1 MYVGICICMLK
12 RNKAAEAVKKYLH
25 KQKTANKATQ
35 LASEVAMLAAK
46 AGTYKKK
53 LKNYKRI
60 KNKKIYI

>member
-46 AGTYKKK
+46 AGTYKK
-53 LKNYKRI
+53 N
-60 KNKKIYI
+60 